1 MDGWNTS
8 WMVGILVS
16 FWDGLFSGA
25 MLVSGRVYIH
35 LHTVYLWVWIDSHNL
50 VTHDTPTILGW
61 VQCDEDIT
69 LHASARLELV
79 DPIGDHSRCTREV
92 QPIPCAPT
100 RLLLWHK
107 LGILILVDVTTGLE
121 VFCRKTH
128 TQQKK
133 VEKKWHVACS
143 YYQTSENLCGCRR
156 HWKST
161 WTCLWCPWTC
171 FRHWMH
177 PVCKKKTDPFFCL
190 EESGDAYRKRKCK
203 LN

>member
-16 FWDGLFSGA
+16 FWDGLFSSA

-50 VTHDTPTILGW
+50 VTHDTNTILGW

-121 VFCRKTH
+121 VFRAKERS
-128 TQQKK
+128 KK
-133 VEKKWHVACS
+133 HGNCSLQLISNHPRICVDVDVIGRVPELVYGVLGLASGTGCIQCAKKIWPV
-143 YYQTSENLCGCRR
+143 LLLRGVRGCI
-156 HWKST
+156 
-161 WTCLWCPWTC
+161 P
-171 FRHWMH
+171 
-177 PVCKKKTDPFFCL
+177 KKKMQTQL
-190 EESGDAYRKRKCK
+190 ESQA
-203 LN
+203 

>member
-69 LHASARLELV
+69 LHGDRARLELV

-121 VFCRKTH
+121 VFRAEKTH
-128 TQQKK
+128 THKK
-133 VEKKWHVACS
+133 KKGRKNMAIVACS
-143 YYQTSENLCGCRR
+143 
-156 HWKST
+156 
-161 WTCLWCPWTC
+161 
-171 FRHWMH
+171 
-177 PVCKKKTDPFFCL
+177 
-190 EESGDAYRKRKCK
+190 
-203 LN
+203 